1 MLSDLRQSGN
11 IEQDADIV
19 LFPYRH
25 EYYLERSKPESF
37 TSVNAEADWQTEF
50 SKHKNRADLIIAK
63 NRNGP
68 IGSVKAF
75 CDVAVNAFRDIQNE

>member
-1 MLSDLRQSGN
+1 
-11 IEQDADIV
+11 
-19 LFPYRH
+19 
-25 EYYLERSKPESF
+25 
-37 TSVNAEADWQTEF
+37 VNAEADWQTEF

-75 CDVAVNAFRDIQNE
+75 CDVAVNAFRDIQNEEKI